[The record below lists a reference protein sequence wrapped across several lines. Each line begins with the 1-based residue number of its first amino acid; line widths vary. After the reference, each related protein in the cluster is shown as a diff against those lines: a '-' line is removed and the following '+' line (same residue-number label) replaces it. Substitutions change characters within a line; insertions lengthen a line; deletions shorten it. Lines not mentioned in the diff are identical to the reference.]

1 MKSIQEAYNSI
12 YNKQDIQEDVV
23 YEEVDVC
30 EEAYQILIEGGMSDD
45 DATEVVNYIYDHRE
59 DLAEVD
65 AQLQEN
71 KGALAGQ
78 LGLTL
83 LGGAARMLG
92 LLPKKKAVQAVL
104 KRMPTPKVPSKLPSM
119 QFAKRANQTLGPQN
133 ATGVTQPN
141 FLTKSGQLN
150 QFFDVTNKK
159 GQPWMVKLD
168 PVRPGRSTLPQG
180 YFPAR
185 PAAEVPGQMRIPG
198 MSDRAMELSRITGQP
213 MGGPLGLSM
222 SGGSNKFRNQSIFKG
237 QPTRTAPSLPQTP
250 ASPAKPGVDMG
261 AVKDALAK
269 TALASGVVG
278 VPAGMYY
285 GGRDN
290 TASITKAQQNTKLA
304 QQRAETQA
312 AMQPQS
318 SEPETGERSY
328 AANVDKQERAKQR
341 ANGQRVSAE
350 TLSKSAKD
358 FDNAF
363 ARARSAGKSEFTWRG
378 RTYNTRLG

>member
-1 MKSIQEAYNSI
+1 MESIQEAYNSI

-65 AQLQEN
+65 AQLQESGWG
-71 KGALAGQ
+71 KAGQ

-92 LLPKKKAVQAVL
+92 MLPKKKAVQTVL
-104 KRMPTPKVPSKLPSM
+104 KKMPTPKVPSQLPSM

-133 ATGVTQPN
+133 VTGTTQPN
-141 FLTKSGQLN
+141 FLTKNNQLN

-180 YFPAR
+180 YFPGR

-198 MSDRAMELSRITGQP
+198 MSDTAQTLSRITGKP

-222 SGGSNKFRNQSIFKG
+222 SGGSNKFRNQSIFRA
-237 QPTRTAPSLPQTP
+237 QPTRTAPGLPQPP
-250 ASPAKPGVDMG
+250 ASPARGVDTG

-290 TASITKAQQNTKLA
+290 TASITQAQQNTKLA

-318 SEPETGERSY
+318 SEPETGERSA
-328 AANVDKQERAKQR
+328 AANAERQEKAK
-341 ANGQRVSAE
+341 AE
-350 TLSKSAKD
+350 ADATRRSRTQLTTAAKD
-358 FDNAF
+358 FDKAF
-363 ARARSAGKSEFTWRG
+363 AAARSSGKREFTWRG
-378 RTYNTRLG
+378 RTYNTKIK